1 MNKLR
6 LIILIALIISIIG
19 SIFFIN
25 TYKPTTN
32 TKNIKKEKILNKQLI
47 KLKSSELNLKKDF
60 NNLFEN
66 LELGKNFIK
75 SRIIFSDFKNVNK
88 GKNISIFF
96 KGSEDFE
103 DFKKASLALNKVQ
116 NIKFFE
122 IDYIYKFNEGKA
134 YTRIIYDRNISK
146 DKFLLEKGL
155 VIE

>member
-6 LIILIALIISIIG
+6 FTILIALIISIIG

-25 TYKPTTN
+25 TYKPN
-32 TKNIKKEKILNKQLI
+32 KNIKNIKKEKFLTKKLI
-47 KLKSSELNLKKDF
+47 KLKSSELNIKNDF
-60 NNLFEN
+60 NNLFKN
-66 LELGKNFIK
+66 KELTKNFIK
-75 SRIIFSDFKNVNK
+75 SRILFSDYKNINK

-96 KGSEDFE
+96 KDLKDFE
-103 DFKKASLALNKVQ
+103 NFKKLSLTLIKVP
-116 NIKFFE
+116 NIEFFE

-134 YTRIIYDRNISK
+134 YTRIIYDKNISK